1 MITPQQKN
9 AWRGAY
15 LRQLRRIAKSQVNPW
30 LDEVEWEN
38 DKIEDR
44 LTQFVFRDFV
54 KLIKAVAY
62 VFENHPLV
70 LAEVDDQLITEDDI
84 ISEEQFYRVLLVANN
99 YTKDGIISCFN
110 ISEELREGVYLALKN
125 NDLKAFLSI
134 ISTIDTEEIRRYVGY
149 VSRIFAQ
156 LRLGIKVLE
165 GDELNEDENNS
176 VANTSKDLETR
187 LINQESMDYSSS
199 ENQLSIIANNT
210 NLNLLSFSEEIQLV
224 PQIYYSE
231 VLIWS
236 SVSVIVDAMFRSQ
249 ELDIVKDILRTW
261 QFPEITEDL
270 IHFTELLHGYHY
282 FRLFV

>member
-15 LRQLRRIAKSQVNPW
+15 LQELRKIAKSQLNPW

-54 KLIKAVAY
+54 KLIKVVAY

-70 LAEVDDQLITEDDI
+70 LAKVDNQLILEDDI
-84 ISEEQFYRVLLVANN
+84 ISEEQFYRVLSVANN
-99 YTKDGIISCFN
+99 YTRDGIISCFN
-110 ISEELREGVYLALKN
+110 TSEELREGVHIALKN
-125 NDLKAFLSI
+125 NDQKAFLSI

-149 VSRIFAQ
+149 MSRLFAQ
-156 LRLGIKVLE
+156 LRLGIRVLE

-176 VANTSKDLETR
+176 VDNTIKDQIIR
-187 LINQESMDYSSS
+187 LNNQENMDFSSF
-199 ENQLSIIANNT
+199 ENQLSLIANNT
-210 NLNLLSFSEEIQLV
+210 NLNLLSISEEIQSV
-224 PQIYYSE
+224 PQLYYSE

-236 SVSVIVDAMFRSQ
+236 GVSMIVDAMFLPK

-261 QFPEITEDL
+261 QFPEITDDL
-270 IHFTELLHGYHY
+270 IHFTELLYGYHY
-282 FRLFV
+282 VRLFV

>member
-1 MITPQQKN
+1 MITPQQRN

-15 LRQLRRIAKSQVNPW
+15 LRELRKIAKSQVNPW

-54 KLIKAVAY
+54 KLLKVVEY

-70 LAEVDDQLITEDDI
+70 LAKVDNQLITEDGI
-84 ISEEQFYRVLLVANN
+84 ISEEQFYRVLSVANN
-99 YTKDGIISCFN
+99 YTRDGIISCFN
-110 ISEELREGVYLALKN
+110 TSEELKENVYNALKH
-125 NDLKAFLSI
+125 NDLNVFLNFL
-134 ISTIDTEEIRRYVGY
+134 STIDTEEIRRYVGY

-156 LRLGIKVLE
+156 VKLGIRVLE
-165 GDELNEDENNS
+165 GEELNEDDNTSVDNNS
-176 VANTSKDLETR
+176 KELETR
-187 LINQESMDYSSS
+187 LNQANLNFSSF
-199 ENQLSIIANNT
+199 EDQLSKIANNT
-210 NLNLLSFSEEIQLV
+210 NLNLLSFSEEIQSV
-224 PQIYYSE
+224 PQLYYSE

-236 SVSVIVDAMFRSQ
+236 GVSIIVDAMFRPH
-249 ELDIVKDILRTW
+249 ELDIVKDVLRAW

-270 IHFTELLHGYHY
+270 IHFTELLYGYHY